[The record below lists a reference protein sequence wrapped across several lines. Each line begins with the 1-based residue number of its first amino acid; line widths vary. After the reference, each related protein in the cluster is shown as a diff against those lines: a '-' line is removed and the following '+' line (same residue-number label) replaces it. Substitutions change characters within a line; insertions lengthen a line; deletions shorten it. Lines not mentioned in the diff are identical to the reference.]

1 MLRVSLRDG
10 ASLTSDKPFVIEIQA
25 PSLSRISMSGATTLE
40 LADLDQPELSI
51 HASGQID
58 ARGVGRVQNLDLQVS
73 GQAKVNFYDLKAKSI
88 PASISGQVK
97 AKVHALESRSEE
109 RRVGKECVRTCR
121 SRWAP
126 YHSKKKEKTNRHNT
140 GRKLK

>member
-1 MLRVSLRDG
+1 MIRRPPRSTRTDTLFPYTTLFRSESGMLRVSLQDG

-58 ARGVGRVQNLDLQVS
+58 ARGVGRENGRAS
-73 GQAKVNFYDLKAKSI
+73 GRERG
-88 PASISGQVK
+88 GQYGEIAGV
-97 AKVHALESRSEE
+97 EE
-109 RRVGKECVRTCR
+109 G
-121 SRWAP
+121 
-126 YHSKKKEKTNRHNT
+126 
-140 GRKLK
+140 

>member
-1 MLRVSLRDG
+1 MLRVSLQDG

-40 LADLDQPELSI
+40 QAALDQPELSI

-88 PASISGQVK
+88 Y
-97 AKVHALESRSEE
+97 ED
-109 RRVGKECVRTCR
+109 
-121 SRWAP
+121 
-126 YHSKKKEKTNRHNT
+126 
-140 GRKLK
+140 RKSTRLNSSH